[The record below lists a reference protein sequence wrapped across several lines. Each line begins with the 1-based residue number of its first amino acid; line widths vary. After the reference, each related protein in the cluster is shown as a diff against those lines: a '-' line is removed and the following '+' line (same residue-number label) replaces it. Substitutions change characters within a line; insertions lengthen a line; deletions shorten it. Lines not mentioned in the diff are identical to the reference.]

1 MFSPMRT
8 EASVSAVHPIQ
19 VAASRTGISAHV
31 LRAWEKRY
39 GAVTPLR
46 SETGRRL
53 YSDADIA
60 RLRLIADAIAG
71 GRRIGDVAN
80 LSAAELER
88 LVAEDRAQ
96 PAPVA
101 PHSGATEPAE
111 PFLQQALAAA
121 RRADQDGLRALLA
134 RAAMVLTPPRF
145 IDEVATPLMHQVGAL
160 WERGELSPGHEH
172 AATEAMRRVLGDMLD
187 ILQTRSSGPVLLVA
201 TPSRQRHEIG
211 ALLAAT
217 VAGLEGWRVTYLGPD
232 LPARDIGRVALDARA
247 GAVALSISAHDPQ
260 TPGEIATLRQ
270 TVGPELPILVGGR
283 HAAAVGGSAENVV
296 VLSDLESF
304 RAVLRTLPA
313 DR

>member
-217 VAGLEGWRVTYLGPD
+217 VAD
-232 LPARDIGRVALDARA
+232 
-247 GAVALSISAHDPQ
+247 
-260 TPGEIATLRQ
+260 
-270 TVGPELPILVGGR
+270 GG
-283 HAAAVGGSAENVV
+283 
-296 VLSDLESF
+296 
-304 RAVLRTLPA
+304 
-313 DR
+313 